1 MSKILKIYWQE
12 PIKHQR
18 LHVGTLSFSDG
29 VYKFKYVNNY
39 KDLEQRGFKP
49 IMPFL
54 DFDTEYT
61 SDKLFPAF
69 SSRLPDPKRKD
80 IESILKKYNLSEEEI
95 EFIETKVKEM
105 D

>member
-49 IMPFL
+49 IMPFQISTPNIL
-54 DFDTEYT
+54 LINYFLHFLLVFLTQKE
-61 SDKLFPAF
+61 KILNLF
-69 SSRLPDPKRKD
+69 
-80 IESILKKYNLSEEEI
+80 
-95 EFIETKVKEM
+95 
-105 D
+105 